1 MSEKP
6 LEICERTF
14 QFALRIV
21 KLCDFLNSTPGV
33 SRELSRQLVRSGTSI
48 GANVEESQAAQSTA
62 DFIHKLEISLK
73 EARETRYWL
82 RLLIAAEIVSSSRLV
97 PLLNEANEIV
107 KILASIIVKTKQ
119 NRKK

>member
-1 MSEKP
+1 
-6 LEICERTF
+6 
-14 QFALRIV
+14 LRIV

-33 SRELSRQLVRSGTSI
+33 SRELARQLVRSGTSI

-82 RLLIAAEIVSSSRLV
+82 RLLVAAEIVSSSRLV
-97 PLLNEANEIV
+97 PLLNEANELI

>member
-6 LEICERTF
+6 LDICERTF
-14 QFALRIV
+14 QFALRII

-62 DFIHKLEISLK
+62 DFVHKLEISLK